1 LNIKSNKKPIDFIYF
16 LCYNY
21 PHHKKLIKIF
31 LIIKGSSYNHS
42 INITKFISGTVTII
56 GNKTFGMN
64 IFHIKS
70 FFYVYKV
77 LTKRRREMKHFTK
90 SKKQLFDEFE
100 TVSTGLTNEEVE
112 KRRKKYGENK
122 FIENLFQSI

>member
-1 LNIKSNKKPIDFIYF
+1 MNIKINKKSIDFIYF

-21 PHHKKLIKIF
+21 SRHKKLKIF

-64 IFHIKS
+64 LFISKV
-70 FFYVYKV
+70 FFMFYK
-77 LTKRRREMKHFTK
+77 L
-90 SKKQLFDEFE
+90 
-100 TVSTGLTNEEVE
+100 
-112 KRRKKYGENK
+112 
-122 FIENLFQSI
+122 